1 MHYWCIDGKYRMC
14 VVKLRNGGKTN
25 FILYS
30 SQNKICKTKMLFKL
44 IIEKKITEI
53 PLIPQ

>member
-1 MHYWCIDGKYRMC
+1 
-14 VVKLRNGGKTN
+14 VVKLRDGGKTN